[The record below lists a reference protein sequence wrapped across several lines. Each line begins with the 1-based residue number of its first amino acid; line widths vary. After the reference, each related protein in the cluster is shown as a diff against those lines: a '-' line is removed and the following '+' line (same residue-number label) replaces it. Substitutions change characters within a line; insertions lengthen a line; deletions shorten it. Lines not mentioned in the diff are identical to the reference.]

1 MRYYFAPLEGVTDSV
16 YRRLHHQYFGGVDR
30 YYMPFFSPTVHRC
43 LSHKE
48 DRELPQ
54 ADSVPFHAVPQVLT
68 KISAD
73 FLWAAEICRDRGY
86 DEVNLNVGCPSGTV
100 VAKGKGA
107 GMLADPVEL
116 DRFFDEIF
124 AASPIP
130 VSVKT
135 RLGIADPAEFPALLE
150 VFNRYPIKE
159 LTIHPRVRK
168 QFYNGDVEIEMF
180 RYAAANSKNPLC
192 YNGNLNSQ
200 SDCDAFAAAFP
211 EIDAVMLGRGL
222 VADPGMLRSE
232 GTKIDILQQFHDAL
246 LEEYLIVFGGSRNA
260 MFRLKENWSFL
271 FTRFA
276 DCDKLSKRL
285 RKTTD
290 LNEYRAITAEIFATV
305 PLK

>member
-159 LTIHPRVRK
+159 LTIHKACMARFDVSALFQSGQAFIETIGERDGFYPAKGQQGIIIGFRQQSNTFFLPHSTMRRGRNKPTTATRRK
-168 QFYNGDVEIEMF
+168 ERGVGRLITVSFICAISLWCTF
-180 RYAAANSKNPLC
+180 RRKEFPAKL
-192 YNGNLNSQ
+192 
-200 SDCDAFAAAFP
+200 FAALALF
-211 EIDAVMLGRGL
+211 INLLFFLG
-222 VADPGMLRSE
+222 
-232 GTKIDILQQFHDAL
+232 
-246 LEEYLIVFGGSRNA
+246 
-260 MFRLKENWSFL
+260 
-271 FTRFA
+271 
-276 DCDKLSKRL
+276 
-285 RKTTD
+285 
-290 LNEYRAITAEIFATV
+290 
-305 PLK
+305 